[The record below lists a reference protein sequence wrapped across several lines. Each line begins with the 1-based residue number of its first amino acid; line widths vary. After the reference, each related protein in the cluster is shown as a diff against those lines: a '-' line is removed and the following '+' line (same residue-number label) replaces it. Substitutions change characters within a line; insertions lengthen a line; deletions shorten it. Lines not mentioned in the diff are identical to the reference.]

1 MLLQISWRNI
11 WRNPLR
17 SGLIIV
23 AIALGIWAAVFTFA
37 FSFGMMESRT
47 RDILETQISHVQFHH
62 PEFEREDPG
71 SNFLP
76 LSQELIEKV
85 ENDPATLTST
95 ARYLANGIL
104 NSTKGRKGTFPVQIL
119 GIQPAN
125 EAEVTSLDNRIIAGG
140 YFEKEGR
147 RVPEVVIGKSLAE
160 EIGALTYD
168 ESGKEIYDFKR
179 KITLSNIQLPN
190 SSSAAIRVK
199 IGGIYKAQNSQLEKL
214 QVFINKDDLLR
225 KLNLGTEV
233 HEIAALIQDG
243 KTLSKEKKVSYQKD
257 LQESQSTVVKQL
269 TKKIRSQSLI
279 FGSLPSVDEGWTAEV
294 VINKVMSQK
303 MQLMQDSAI
312 RTDRTYKISG
322 FSLNEEDEKTF
333 TVYPTGIIDDGDVK
347 PAVYMPKGNMLY
359 EADLIGKPM
368 RITKAETEKIK
379 NIKLESEAKMVAQ
392 TVKVES
398 WSDLAPEIEVIDNQ
412 FSSSMRIFVIIILLA
427 LGFGIV
433 NTMLMAILERTRELG
448 MLMSIGMNKA
458 KVFTMIMLETVMMTF
473 IGAPIGMALA
483 ALTISYT
490 GQTGIDLSGLETGA
504 EFGMSSMVYP
514 SIPITYYGEVAVMV
528 IIAGILAAIYPSL
541 RAIRLK
547 PAEAVRAI

>member
-1 MLLQISWRNI
+1 M
-11 WRNPLR
+11 
-17 SGLIIV
+17 
-23 AIALGIWAAVFTFA
+23 
-37 FSFGMMESRT
+37 
-47 RDILETQISHVQFHH
+47 
-62 PEFEREDPG
+62 
-71 SNFLP
+71 
-76 LSQELIEKV
+76 
-85 ENDPATLTST
+85 
-95 ARYLANGIL
+95 
-104 NSTKGRKGTFPVQIL
+104 
-119 GIQPAN
+119 
-125 EAEVTSLDNRIIAGG
+125 
-140 YFEKEGR
+140 
-147 RVPEVVIGKSLAE
+147 
-160 EIGALTYD
+160 
-168 ESGKEIYDFKR
+168 
-179 KITLSNIQLPN
+179 
-190 SSSAAIRVK
+190 
-199 IGGIYKAQNSQLEKL
+199 
-214 QVFINKDDLLR
+214 R

-269 TKKIRSQSLI
+269 TKKVRSQSLI

-333 TVYPTGIIDDGDVK
+333 TVYPTGIIDDGDAK